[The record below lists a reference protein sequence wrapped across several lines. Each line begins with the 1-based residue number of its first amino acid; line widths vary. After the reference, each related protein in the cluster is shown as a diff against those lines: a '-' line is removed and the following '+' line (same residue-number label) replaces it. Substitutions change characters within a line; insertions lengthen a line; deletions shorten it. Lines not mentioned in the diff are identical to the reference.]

1 MEFRE
6 KVTQICEK
14 NAVELSEVLRVFSKA
29 ETVSGPRYFQH
40 MMEDQRIEVVKAVVD
55 YLTWFLRCRYFRYL
69 DRGQSLK
76 RKPNNREEY
85 LKYKNFVMIPML
97 RSMLHEHSHN
107 TKLHL

>member
-1 MEFRE
+1 MELDDAL
-6 KVTQICEK
+6 K
-14 NAVELSEVLRVFSKA
+14 VFSKA

-40 MMEDQRIEVVKAVVD
+40 MMQDQKIEVVKAVVD
-55 YLTWFLRCRYFRYL
+55 YLTWFLMSRYFRYL

-97 RSMLHEHSHN
+97 RSMAHHHAQNSL
-107 TKLHL
+107 